1 MINLKQLHY
10 FKVLAE
16 ELHFRRAAEK
26 LNITQSP
33 LSVAIQQMEAGFGI
47 SLFERNQRSVKLT
60 EAGQRLYDHA
70 VSILGR
76 VEECDRDMTSIGRGQ
91 AGRLRIGF
99 TAATSLLSSFPTL
112 ISEYRAK
119 YPSIDIILRDR
130 TSLQQL
136 AEIESRELDVGVIR
150 RPKSDIPL
158 TIAVRKL
165 TTDRL
170 VVAMSSSHALAAR
183 ADVNIADLQQES
195 FVFFPRA
202 VGVGIYDQF
211 IDLCAQQGYFPN
223 VVQEAR
229 EATTIIGLVA
239 AGIGISVVP
248 AGMRFITIPNIIF
261 KDISNADAE
270 TDLLLAYRAGEENPR
285 IAHLI
290 HLAQYAFRPK
300 DRGPDT

>member
-1 MINLKQLHY
+1 MNLKHLHY

-33 LSVAIQQMEAGFGI
+33 LSVAIQQMEAGFGTV
-47 SLFERNQRSVKLT
+47 LFERNQRSVKLT

-70 VSILGR
+70 CSILGK
-76 VEECDRDMTSIGRGQ
+76 VEECDREISSIGRGL

-112 ISEYRAK
+112 ISEYRTK
-119 YPSIDIILRDR
+119 YPEIDIVLRDR

-136 AEIESRELDVGVIR
+136 EELQSRDLDAGVIR
-150 RPKSDIPL
+150 RPKTDIPSG
-158 TIAVRKL
+158 IAVRKL

-170 VVAMSSSHALAAR
+170 VVAMSSSHALVGR
-183 ADVNIADLQQES
+183 EHIDIAELRNEN

-211 IDLCAQQGYFPN
+211 IDLCAQQGYVPH

-229 EATTIIGLVA
+229 EATTIVGLVA

-248 AGMRFITIPNIIF
+248 AGMRYITIPNIVF
-261 KDISNADAE
+261 KDITNPNAE

-285 IAHLI
+285 IAQLI
-290 HLAQYAFRPK
+290 HLAQHAFRT
-300 DRGPDT
+300 R